1 MKQLEM
7 EYSAQ
12 IGALNE
18 KMSKRKPLFDLAEVR
33 AAFDMQER
41 RQRERR
47 QELADIERKR
57 REHLRDV
64 ESNASK
70 RPLLI
75 EGAQH
80 RVPRGTATQST
91 PDSPAPAQGRPQSAP
106 HSGSGADARI
116 FEAMSQ
122 PWFKQSEWA
131 EELAMIKERANNRLK
146 LHEIEYP
153 PKGDGHR
160 LARDRLKYGSCS
172 TLFH

>member
-1 MKQLEM
+1 MSKKARTIEAEQRKILNESVEKGRSRPTSAPFRPAAEAPNQQEMLHQRKSQMKQLEM

-47 QELADIERKR
+47 QELADLERKR

-91 PDSPAPAQGRPQSAP
+91 P
-106 HSGSGADARI
+106 
-116 FEAMSQ
+116 
-122 PWFKQSEWA
+122 
-131 EELAMIKERANNRLK
+131 
-146 LHEIEYP
+146 
-153 PKGDGHR
+153 
-160 LARDRLKYGSCS
+160 
-172 TLFH
+172 